1 MCIYVQKRVLR
12 TYILCLQRK
21 SWLGA
26 RHIGICVCDMC
37 SKPFTQLAL
46 TRHSFEPA
54 SGFFSVS
61 LSAFFFFF
69 VRHCPKMRCAILTRF
84 LFSQSKKKKKPH
96 RRAHS
101 FWGLS
106 IMMIIEHRKQIHSLP
121 HFTLFPLSTL
131 SCNMP
136 LCHLFL
142 QFSFRFRFQF
152 QFHCVFNVVVFIRL
166 VLQLCVMLI
175 SNCRVY
181 TDVHN
186 SPLPIYVFHK
196 HSIKCC
202 S

>member
-1 MCIYVQKRVLR
+1 MSV
-12 TYILCLQRK
+12 
-21 SWLGA
+21 
-26 RHIGICVCDMC
+26 ICVVNRLHNLLWPGTV
-37 SKPFTQLAL
+37 SSRL
-46 TRHSFEPA
+46 R
-54 SGFFSVS
+54 GFFLS
-61 LSAFFFFF
+61 LSLSLSFCLLLLR

-84 LFSQSKKKKKPH
+84 LFSQSKKKKKKKPH

-121 HFTLFPLSTL
+121 RFTIFPLSTL

-142 QFSFRFRFQF
+142 QFSFRFQFQFQF

-166 VLQLCVMLI
+166 VLQLCVILLI

-181 TDVHN
+181 
-186 SPLPIYVFHK
+186 I
-196 HSIKCC
+196 C